1 MSQRRE
7 FEIAYVGLK
16 PGLHHY
22 EFKVDDKFFV
32 SFGAQD
38 FSNCEANVRVSLD
51 KKTGFMQ
58 LKFDVDGSVQG
69 ICDKCGN
76 ALPVQLWDEFSL
88 LVKIVEDPDTMNEQE
103 EDPDVFYIGRGESH
117 LHLANWIYEF
127 IILSVPFQKIC
138 ADSEKGGP
146 YCNREVLEKL
156 KQMEQSLNQEKPTLW
171 KGLDQFKNFSE

>member
-7 FEIAYVGLK
+7 FEIAFVGLK
-16 PGLHHY
+16 PGLHQY
-22 EFKVDDKFFV
+22 EYKVDDKFFV

-38 FSNCEANVRVSLD
+38 FSNCEANVRVALD

-58 LKFDVDGSVQG
+58 LKFDIDGSVQG
-69 ICDKCGN
+69 SCDKCGN
-76 ALPVQLWDEFSL
+76 TLPVQLWDEFSL
-88 LVKIVEDPDTMNEQE
+88 LVKIVENPDTMNEQE
-103 EDPDVFYIGRGESH
+103 EDPDVYYIGRGESH
-117 LHLANWIYEF
+117 LHLASWIYEF

-138 ADSEKGGP
+138 ADSEKIGP

-156 KQMEQSLNQEKPTLW
+156 KQMEQDLAQEKPTVW

>member
-1 MSQRRE
+1 
-7 FEIAYVGLK
+7 
-16 PGLHHY
+16 
-22 EFKVDDKFFV
+22 
-32 SFGAQD
+32 
-38 FSNCEANVRVSLD
+38 
-51 KKTGFMQ
+51 
-58 LKFDVDGSVQG
+58 
-69 ICDKCGN
+69 
-76 ALPVQLWDEFSL
+76 LWDEFSL
-88 LVKIVEDPDTMNEQE
+88 LVKIVDDPDTMNEQE

-117 LHLANWIYEF
+117 LHLADWIYEF